1 MEFEMQKKKKSSPDQ
16 IRPIAQKRFKLLEDG
31 VRKTVETVN
40 DLEREIV
47 DYDNIISSKTLIIP
61 SKKEK
66 ELPTTVPLTTAQI
79 RGYRLKRRNA
89 KLKLRQAR
97 NEKKDAGKEFSKAC
111 THNGEF
117 IQQQSKS
124 FSTKLQ
130 KESKA
135 RTEKEERKRKIVDIV
150 SNLLK
155 ENDNRVLTLTEAV
168 TDGRSFRKEMDKL
181 LSNVDPETFATISG
195 LSEVK
200 TEIYGDVRNLLK
212 EDDQESNSDN
222 NSEINS

>member
-1 MEFEMQKKKKSSPDQ
+1 MQKKHKPSSDQ
-16 IRPIAQKRFKLLEDG
+16 IRPIAQKRFKLLEDD
-31 VRKTVETVN
+31 VRKTVEAVN
-40 DLEREIV
+40 ELEREIIN
-47 DYDNIISSKTLIIP
+47 YDNIISSKAITIP
-61 SKKEK
+61 ATEKEK
-66 ELPTTVPLTTAQI
+66 QPTTIPLTAAQV

-89 KLKLRQAR
+89 KLKLRKAK
-97 NEKKDAGKEFSKAC
+97 NEKKDAGIEFSKAC

-117 IQQQSKS
+117 IQQQSRN

-135 RTEKEERKRKIVDIV
+135 RTEKDERKKKIVDIV

-155 ENDNRVLTLTEAV
+155 ENDNRVLSLTESV
-168 TDGRSFRKEMDKL
+168 TDGRSFRKEMDRL
-181 LSNVDPETFATISG
+181 LSSVDPETFATISG

-212 EDDQESNSDN
+212 EDDQENTSDN
-222 NSEINS
+222 KSEINS

>member
-1 MEFEMQKKKKSSPDQ
+1 MQKKKTPSPDK
-16 IRPIAQKRFKLLEDG
+16 IRPIAQKRFKLLEED

-40 DLEREIV
+40 VLEQQIIN
-47 DYDNIISSKTLIIP
+47 YDNIISSKTIIIP
-61 SKKEK
+61 ATKKDEQ
-66 ELPTTVPLTTAQI
+66 PTTIPLTAAQV
-79 RGYRLKRRNA
+79 RGYRLERRNA
-89 KLKLRQAR
+89 KLKLRKAR
-97 NEKKDAGKEFSKAC
+97 KEKKDAGNEFSKAC

-117 IQQQSKS
+117 IQQQSKN
-124 FSTKLQ
+124 FSAKLQ

-135 RTEKEERKRKIVDIV
+135 RVEKDERKKKIVDIV

-155 ENDNRVLTLTEAV
+155 ENDNRMLSLTEAV

-200 TEIYGDVRNLLK
+200 TEIYSEVRNLLK
-212 EDDQESNSDN
+212 EDDQESISENK
-222 NSEINS
+222 SEINP

>member
-1 MEFEMQKKKKSSPDQ
+1 MQKKKKASPDQ
-16 IRPIAQKRFKLLEDG
+16 IRPIAQKRFKLLEDD

-40 DLEREIV
+40 ELEREIIN
-47 DYDNIISSKTLIIP
+47 YDNIIISKTLIIP
-61 SKKEK
+61 AKKEK
-66 ELPTTVPLTTAQI
+66 EEPTTVPLTTAQV
-79 RGYRLKRRNA
+79 RGYRLKRKNA
-89 KLKLRQAR
+89 KLKLRKAR
-97 NEKKDAGKEFSKAC
+97 NEKKDAGVEFSKAC

-117 IQQQSKS
+117 IQEQSKR
-124 FSTKLQ
+124 FSAKLQ

-135 RTEKEERKRKIVDIV
+135 RTEKDERKKKIVDIV

-155 ENDNRVLTLTEAV
+155 ENDNRVLSLTEAI
-168 TDGRSFRKEMDKL
+168 TDGRSFRKEMDRL

-212 EDDQESNSDN
+212 EDDQEGNSDN
-222 NSEINS
+222 NSQIN

>member
-1 MEFEMQKKKKSSPDQ
+1 MQKKQKHSPDK
-16 IRPIAQKRFKLLEDG
+16 IRPIAPKRFKLLEDD

-40 DLEREIV
+40 ELEQEILN
-47 DYDNIISSKTLIIP
+47 YDNIISSKTIIIP
-61 SKKEK
+61 ATKKE
-66 ELPTTVPLTTAQI
+66 EQPTTIPLTAAQV

-89 KLKLRQAR
+89 KLKLRHAR
-97 NEKKDAGKEFSKAC
+97 NEKKDAGIEFSKAC

-117 IQQQSKS
+117 IQQQSRN

-135 RTEKEERKRKIVDIV
+135 RTEKDERKKKIVDIV

-155 ENDNRVLTLTEAV
+155 ENDNRVLSLTESV
-168 TDGRSFRKEMDKL
+168 TDGRSFRKEMDRL

-200 TEIYGDVRNLLK
+200 TEIYSDVRNLLK
-212 EDDQESNSDN
+212 EDDQEGSSDN
-222 NSEINS
+222 NSEMNS

>member
-1 MEFEMQKKKKSSPDQ
+1 MNKNQKPSPDK
-16 IRPIAQKRFKLLEDG
+16 IRPIAPKRFKLLEEN

-40 DLEREIV
+40 VLEQEIIN
-47 DYDNIISSKTLIIP
+47 YDNIISSKTIIVP
-61 SKKEK
+61 AKKEK
-66 ELPTTVPLTTAQI
+66 EEPTTIPLTIAQV
-79 RGYRLKRRNA
+79 RGYRLKRKNA
-89 KLKLRQAR
+89 KLKLRKAR
-97 NEKKDAGKEFSKAC
+97 NEKKDAGMEFSKAC

-117 IQQQSKS
+117 IQEQSKR
-124 FSTKLQ
+124 FSAKLQ

-135 RTEKEERKRKIVDIV
+135 RTEKDERKRKIVDIV

-155 ENDNRVLTLTEAV
+155 ENDNRVLSLTEAV
-168 TDGRSFRKEMDKL
+168 TDGRSFRKEMDRL

-212 EDDQESNSDN
+212 EDDQEGSSDN
-222 NSEINS
+222 NSKINP

>member
-1 MEFEMQKKKKSSPDQ
+1 MKKSKSTSDPT
-16 IRPIAQKRFKLLEDG
+16 IRPISQKRFKQYEEE
-31 VRKTVETVN
+31 VRRTVETVN
-40 DLEREIV
+40 ELEREIIN
-47 DYDNIISSKTLIIP
+47 YDNIISSKTLIIP
-61 SKKEK
+61 AKNEK
-66 ELPTTVPLTTAQI
+66 EEPTTVALTTAQV

-89 KLKLRQAR
+89 KLKLRKAR

-124 FSTKLQ
+124 FSARLQ

-135 RTEKEERKRKIVDIV
+135 RTEKDERKKKIVDIV

-155 ENDNRVLTLTEAV
+155 ENDVRVLTLTEAV
-168 TDGRSFRKEMDKL
+168 TDGRSFRKEMDRL

-222 NSEINS
+222 NSEISS

>member
-1 MEFEMQKKKKSSPDQ
+1 MTTS
-16 IRPIAQKRFKLLEDG
+16 L
-31 VRKTVETVN
+31 
-40 DLEREIV
+40 
-47 DYDNIISSKTLIIP
+47 SSKTIIIP
-61 SKKEK
+61 ATKKE
-66 ELPTTVPLTTAQI
+66 EQPTTIPLTAAQV

-89 KLKLRQAR
+89 KLKLRKAR
-97 NEKKDAGKEFSKAC
+97 NEKKDAGIEFSKAC

-135 RTEKEERKRKIVDIV
+135 RVEKDERKKKIVDIV

-155 ENDNRVLTLTEAV
+155 ENDIRVLSLTEAV
-168 TDGRSFRKEMDKL
+168 TDGRSFRKEMDNL
-181 LSNVDPETFATISG
+181 LSDVDPETFATISG

-212 EDDQESNSDN
+212 EDDQEGSSEN
-222 NSEINS
+222 NSEINP

>member
-1 MEFEMQKKKKSSPDQ
+1 M
-16 IRPIAQKRFKLLEDG
+16 
-31 VRKTVETVN
+31 
-40 DLEREIV
+40 
-47 DYDNIISSKTLIIP
+47 
-61 SKKEK
+61 
-66 ELPTTVPLTTAQI
+66 
-79 RGYRLKRRNA
+79 
-89 KLKLRQAR
+89 
-97 NEKKDAGKEFSKAC
+97 
-111 THNGEF
+111 
-117 IQQQSKS
+117 
-124 FSTKLQ
+124 
-130 KESKA
+130 
-135 RTEKEERKRKIVDIV
+135 DIV

>member
-1 MEFEMQKKKKSSPDQ
+1 MQKNKKFSPDK
-16 IRPIAQKRFKLLEDG
+16 IRPIAQKRFKLLEDD

-40 DLEREIV
+40 ELEREIIN
-47 DYDNIISSKTLIIP
+47 YDNIITSKTIIIP
-61 SKKEK
+61 AKKEK
-66 ELPTTVPLTTAQI
+66 EEPTTVALTTAQV

-89 KLKLRQAR
+89 KLKLRKAR
-97 NEKKDAGKEFSKAC
+97 NEKKDAGNEFSKAC

-124 FSTKLQ
+124 FSVRLQ

-135 RTEKEERKRKIVDIV
+135 RTEKDERKKKIVDIV

-155 ENDNRVLTLTEAV
+155 ENDVRVLTLTEAV
-168 TDGRSFRKEMDKL
+168 TDGRSFRKEMDRL

-222 NSEINS
+222 NSGINS